1 MKKQYDFS
9 KSKRGAVIKVPRGK
23 SRITIRLDDDV
34 LDWFRQQ
41 VDDAGG
47 GSYQNLINQA
57 LRAHIERS
65 EEPQERLRRRA
76 AGKTAEKP
84 WMRAFGGLRQFHRAN
99 KRVERVIAAE
109 FEQIDEEE

>member
-9 KSKRGAVIKVPRGK
+9 KGKRGAVIKVLPGK

-34 LDWFRQQ
+34 LDWFRKQ

-57 LRAHIERS
+57 LRAYIEGS
-65 EEPQERLRRRA
+65 EGSQEPLEAILRRVVR
-76 AGKTAEKP
+76 EE
-84 WMRAFGGLRQFHRAN
+84 LRHAS
-99 KRVERVIAAE
+99 
-109 FEQIDEEE
+109 

>member
-9 KSKRGAVIKVPRGK
+9 KGRRGAVIRVSRCK

-34 LDWFRQQ
+34 LDWFRKQ

-57 LRAHIERS
+57 LRGYIERS
-65 EEPQERLRRRA
+65 EEPLEAIVRRVVREELRRA
-76 AGKTAEKP
+76 S
-84 WMRAFGGLRQFHRAN
+84 
-99 KRVERVIAAE
+99 
-109 FEQIDEEE
+109 